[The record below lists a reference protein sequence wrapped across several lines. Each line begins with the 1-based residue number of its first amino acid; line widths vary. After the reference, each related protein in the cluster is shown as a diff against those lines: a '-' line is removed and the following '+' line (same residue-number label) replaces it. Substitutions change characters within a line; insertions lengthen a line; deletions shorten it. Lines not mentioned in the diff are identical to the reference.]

1 MQGASRDAL
10 VRVRE
15 QLSSLRD
22 SGDLVAAG
30 EGLLAVVRLLDRE
43 TSLRRTLADP
53 TTSANAKN
61 GLLDALLGSQLDGTA
76 LQLVKGAAAQRW
88 SRARDLSD
96 AVEELGITALLLVAE
111 RDGSLDTVEGELFR
125 VERTIAGSPE
135 LRAVLTD
142 RGLDGDRKAALLDGL
157 LEGKA
162 TGTTRRIVAQAVL
175 DPRGRTLEDALEGF
189 ADLAAAVRSR
199 TLATVTSAGDAA
211 APTTKPYI
219 VVSIEDHRLWY
230 KLRDSVLF
238 TTQVATG
245 SGKVL
250 ETGSAGAQWK
260 FETPRGRLV
269 VQAKDQD
276 PAWIPPDW
284 HFVEQARKRGLG
296 IVRLNRGQ
304 SVPAG
309 DGSEITVSGADVVRR
324 YPDGRETPVG
334 EGKEGREIVA
344 GGNLLIPPFG
354 TNQRKFKGVLGTHRL
369 VLGDGYALH
378 GTDKPESIGRSV
390 SHGCVRLRNED
401 IAKLYDMVEVGTP
414 VYIY

>member
-1 MQGASRDAL
+1 MGLLRFFRSGGLLAWGLIGAVLLLMAASSALFARTAL
-10 VRVRE
+10 VRHE
-15 QLSSLRD
+15 RD
-22 SGDLVAAG
+22 VSRMVFNDNLQ
-30 EGLLAVVRLLDRE
+30 
-43 TSLRRTLADP
+43 
-53 TTSANAKN
+53 
-61 GLLDALLGSQLDGTA
+61 LLDAVKKSSGALDDSLASVTA
-76 LQLVKGAAAQRW
+76 GADVSA
-88 SRARDLSD
+88 
-96 AVEELGITALLLVAE
+96 TA
-111 RDGSLDTVEGELFR
+111 
-125 VERTIAGSPE
+125 
-135 LRAVLTD
+135 
-142 RGLDGDRKAALLDGL
+142 
-157 LEGKA
+157 
-162 TGTTRRIVAQAVL
+162 TT
-175 DPRGRTLEDALEGF
+175 
-189 ADLAAAVRSR
+189 
-199 TLATVTSAGDAA
+199 
-211 APTTKPYI
+211 PYI

-230 KLRDSVLF
+230 KIRDSVLF

-250 ETGSAGAQWK
+250 ESSAAGSQWK

-269 VQAKDQD
+269 VQAKELD

-304 SVPAG
+304 TIPVG
-309 DGSEITVSGADVVRR
+309 DGSEIAVAGADVVRR
-324 YPDGRETPVG
+324 YADGRAVPVG
-334 EGKEGREIVA
+334 EGKEGHEIIA

-401 IAKLYDMVEVGTP
+401 IAVLYEMVQVGTP